1 MKFNHLHNFKT
12 AYLYPERLT
21 ARETVCLR
29 HISCEG
35 NQPPNSVTL
44 LTSKDRFR
52 HCDKSGFHLH
62 HPKTAIM
69 ARRIIAPKPSV
80 EHVHQIQSTIRAMEA
95 SFKGKND
102 PEKVLADEI
111 EVR

>member
-1 MKFNHLHNFKT
+1 
-12 AYLYPERLT
+12 
-21 ARETVCLR
+21 
-29 HISCEG
+29 
-35 NQPPNSVTL
+35 
-44 LTSKDRFR
+44 
-52 HCDKSGFHLH
+52 
-62 HPKTAIM
+62 M

-80 EHVHQIQSTIRAMEA
+80 EHVHQIQSTVRAMEA